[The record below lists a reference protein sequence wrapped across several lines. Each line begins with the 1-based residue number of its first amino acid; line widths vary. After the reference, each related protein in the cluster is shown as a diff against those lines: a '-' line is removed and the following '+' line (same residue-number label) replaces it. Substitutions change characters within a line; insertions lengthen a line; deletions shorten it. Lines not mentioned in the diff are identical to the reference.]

1 MPLTHIQKRNGSKV
15 PFQKEKIARAIG
27 KAFDAT
33 DTAYTQD
40 LLIYLAD
47 TVTSTIT
54 AELPTVEQ
62 VQDGVERILQQE
74 GYSTVSHAYTLYREQ
89 RTQKREEEKEKQIQ
103 QKQLFIQKRGK
114 EEPFSKEILH
124 IYLSSTLHS
133 SHHSYIPEVI
143 DEVKRGVYHHIPAS
157 EIRTLI
163 IFSLRARIEKEPDLS
178 YAAAR
183 ILFDGLYE
191 RILGVSS
198 HDDTFEQRYKE
209 TFKKT
214 LEKGVALGRYD
225 KRLLSFDIET
235 LSAAL
240 VPHHDTLFQY
250 MGAQTLYDRY
260 FIKDATQQIIE
271 LPQYFWM
278 RIAMG
283 LALEENDK
291 NTWAQTFYSTISSL
305 RYLPS
310 TPTLFHAGTT
320 HPQMSSCY
328 LTTVEDDL
336 VHIFKSIGDNAQLAK
351 WSGGIGNDWSNIRA
365 TGSLIKSTNVGSQ
378 GVIPFLKIVDS
389 TTAAINRSGKRRGAT
404 CVYLETWHY
413 DIQDF
418 IELRKNTGDDRRRT
432 HDTNT
437 AHWIPDLF
445 MQRVAQ
451 NKEWTLFSP
460 DETPDLHHIYGA
472 QFKER
477 YEYYEQQ
484 AEQGNIALYKKIP
497 AQKLWRKMITQLFE
511 TGHPWITFKD
521 PCNIRSPQDHV
532 GVVHSSN
539 LCTEITLNTSKE
551 ETAVCNLG
559 SLNIPRFITEAQID
573 WEELQKTITIA
584 IRMLDN
590 VINLNFY
597 PTPEAKKS
605 NIRHRPIGLGI
616 MGWQDALYLLN
627 MKFDS
632 DEAVTLSDTLM
643 EYISYHAIEG
653 SSDLAQEKGVYE
665 TYTGSKWERGIF
677 PLDTLKLL
685 EKERSEPIK
694 VNMDAR
700 LSWDELKKKVA
711 TQGMRN
717 SNCLAIAPTATIAN
731 ISGSLPSIEPIYKNI
746 YTKSNFS
753 GEFTVINNH
762 LVKALKKENLW
773 NEEMLEKIKY
783 YEGSIQQIEE
793 IPSFIREQYKEVF
806 EVHTS
811 WIIEHAARR
820 SKWIDQSQSLNI
832 FTTSQSG
839 PEIGN
844 IYQTAWRKGIKTTY
858 YLRTLGAS
866 SIEKSTID
874 INKQHTTRPQNV
886 IVSENI
892 CEACE

>member
-1 MPLTHIQKRNGSKV
+1 MPITHIQKRTGAKV
-15 PFQKEKIARAIG
+15 PFEKEKITRAIG
-27 KAFDAT
+27 KAFEATNTPHTHDLLVTLTDAVVATITT
-33 DTAYTQD
+33 DT
-40 LLIYLAD
+40 
-47 TVTSTIT
+47 
-54 AELPTVEQ
+54 PTVEY
-62 VQDGVERILQQE
+62 VQDKVERTLE
-74 GYSTVSHAYTLYREQ
+74 EKGYSTVSHAYTLYRQQ
-89 RTQKREEEKEKQIQ
+89 RTQKREAEKEKQIQ
-103 QKQLFIQKRGK
+103 QKQLFIQRKGK

-124 IYLSSTLHS
+124 TYLSVTIDPSYHS
-133 SHHSYIPEVI
+133 LIPDII

-163 IFSLRARIEKEPDLS
+163 IFSLRARIEQEPGLS
-178 YAAAR
+178 YAATR
-183 ILFDGLYE
+183 VLFDDLYE
-191 RILGVSS
+191 SILGVAS
-198 HDDTFEQRYKE
+198 HDATFEQQYRIK
-209 TFKKT
+209 FKDSIK
-214 LEKGVALGRYD
+214 KGVTLGRYD
-225 KRLLSFDIET
+225 KRLLSFDLE
-235 LSAAL
+235 AL
-240 VPHHDTLFQY
+240 ASSLAPERDTLFQY
-250 MGAQTLYDRY
+250 LGAQTLYDRY
-260 FIKDATQQIIE
+260 FMKDDAQQIYE

-291 NTWAQTFYSTISSL
+291 DRWAQTFYATMSSL
-305 RYLPS
+305 SYLPS

-336 VHIFKSIGDNAQLAK
+336 THIFKAIGDNAQLAK
-351 WSGGIGNDWSNIRA
+351 WSGGIGNDWTNIRA
-365 TGSLIKSTNVGSQ
+365 TGAHIKSTNVGSQ

-413 DIQDF
+413 DIEDF

-445 MQRVAQ
+445 MQRVAE
-451 NKEWTLFSP
+451 NTDWTLFSP
-460 DETPDLHHIYGA
+460 NETPDLHHLYGA
-472 QFKER
+472 AFKER
-477 YEYYEQQ
+477 YEYYEQKV
-484 AEQGNIALYKKIP
+484 EKGNIALYKKIP

-559 SLNIPRFITEAQID
+559 SLNIPHFVTD
-573 WEELQKTITIA
+573 SSLNWEDLKETIHIA

-597 PTPEAKKS
+597 PTPEAQKS
-605 NIRHRPIGLGI
+605 NIQHRPIGLGM

-632 DEAVTLSDTLM
+632 NEAVTLSDTLM

-653 SSDLAQEKGVYE
+653 SSNLAKEKGSYE
-665 TYTGSKWERGIF
+665 TYKGSKWERGIF

-685 EKERSEPIK
+685 EKERSEPLK
-694 VNMDAR
+694 VNMESS
-700 LSWDELKKKVA
+700 LPWDELKQKVA

-731 ISGSLPSIEPIYKNI
+731 ISGSLPSIEPIYKNL

-753 GEFTVINNH
+753 GEFTVINTH
-762 LVKALKKENLW
+762 LVEALKKENLW
-773 NEEMLEKIKY
+773 NQDMLEKIKY

-793 IPSFIREQYKEVF
+793 IPQHIRDTYKEVF
-806 EVHTS
+806 EIDAS

-839 PEIGN
+839 PEIGR
-844 IYQTAWRKGIKTTY
+844 IYQTAWKKGIKTTY

-874 INKQHTTRPQNV
+874 INKHHTSRPQNV

>member
-1 MPLTHIQKRNGSKV
+1 MSITHIQKRNGAQV
-15 PFQKEKIARAIG
+15 PFEKIKITSAIE
-27 KAFDAT
+27 KAFQATHTPYTPEVLSKLT
-33 DTAYTQD
+33 DTVIKQIPQNT
-40 LLIYLAD
+40 
-47 TVTSTIT
+47 T
-54 AELPTVEQ
+54 PTVEY
-62 VQDGVERILQQE
+62 VQDMVEKVLADE
-74 GYSTVSHAYTLYREQ
+74 EYFTVSRAYILYREK
-89 RTQKREEEKEKQIQ
+89 RTQERQHIKEQQI
-103 QKQLFIQKRGK
+103 KKNELLITKGDR
-114 EEPFSKEILH
+114 EEPFNEDILH
-124 IYLSSTLHS
+124 SYLSSVIDPSYHT
-133 SHHSYIPEVI
+133 YIPKI
-143 DEVKRGVYHHIPAS
+143 IAEVKKGIYHKIPAS
-157 EIRTLI
+157 EIRTLLL
-163 IFSLRARIEKEPDLS
+163 FSLRARIEQEPNLS
-178 YAAAR
+178 PVAAHV
-183 ILFDGLYE
+183 LFDGLYE
-191 RILGVSS
+191 KNIGASS
-198 HDDTFEQRYKE
+198 KDPSFQKQYKE
-209 TFKKT
+209 GFKKT
-214 LEKGVALGRYD
+214 IERGVAIGRYD
-225 KRLLSFDIET
+225 KRLLSFDLET
-235 LSAAL
+235 LSSHL
-240 VPHHDTLFQY
+240 IPENDSLFHY
-250 MGAQTLYDRY
+250 LGAQTLYDRY
-260 FIKDATQQIIE
+260 FMKDFDQNIFE

-283 LALEENDK
+283 LALEEDK
-291 NTWAQTFYSTISSL
+291 KETWATTFYTTMSSL
-305 RYLPS
+305 KYLPS

-336 VHIFKSIGDNAQLAK
+336 THIFKSIGDNAQLAK

-413 DIQDF
+413 DIEDF

-445 MQRVAQ
+445 MQRVAK
-451 NKEWTLFSP
+451 NEEWTLFSP
-460 DETPDLHHIYGA
+460 DETPDLHDLYGQA
-472 QFKER
+472 FKER
-477 YEYYEQQ
+477 YEYYEKQT
-484 AEQGNIALYKKIP
+484 EEGTIALYKKIP
-497 AQKLWRKMITQLFE
+497 AIKLWRKMITQLFE

-539 LCTEITLNTSKE
+539 LCTEITLNTSKD

-559 SLNIPRFITEAQID
+559 SLNIPRFITNKEIEWD
-573 WEELQKTITIA
+573 ELKETIRIA

-597 PTPEAKKS
+597 PIPEAKNS
-605 NIRHRPIGLGI
+605 NIKHRPIGLGM
-616 MGWQDALYLLN
+616 MGWQDALYLLQLQ
-627 MKFDS
+627 FDS
-632 DEAVTLSDTLM
+632 NEAIDLSDKLM
-643 EYISYHAIEG
+643 EYIAYHAIEA

-665 TYTGSKWERGIF
+665 SYKGSKWDRGIF

-685 EKERSEPIK
+685 EKERQEPIE
-694 VNMDAR
+694 VNMEST
-700 LSWDELKKKVA
+700 LSWDDLKEKIA
-711 TQGMRN
+711 IQGMRN

-731 ISGSLPSIEPIYKNI
+731 ISGSLPSIEPIYKNL

-753 GEFTVINNH
+753 GEFTVINRY
-762 LVKALKKENLW
+762 LVDDLKKENLW
-773 NEEMLEKIKY
+773 NETMLEKIKH
-783 YEGSIQQIEE
+783 YEGSIQHIEE
-793 IPSFIREQYKEVF
+793 IPKHIQERYKEVF
-806 EVHTS
+806 EIHTS

-832 FTTSQSG
+832 FTQSQSG
-839 PEIGN
+839 PEIAR
-844 IYQTAWRKGIKTTY
+844 IYQIAWKKGIKTTY

-874 INKQHTTRPQNV
+874 INKHTPRPQKV